1 MIGWILVFKT
11 NSFQLTV
18 KQPYRLQRRRV
29 DTSYA
34 AGEGLRWECFA
45 GKQAVQEALSTP
57 LACLQTSQM
66 QASAAQSD
74 LSVLLPAE
82 WLFTCVGKKKAVGN
96 CWLTTLLFC
105 IMHFSLHNRE
115 KVVISSVCLLVPCSQ
130 CTGLQRNLSPKA
142 LYMCPP
148 NLYAKLQKRI
158 SGNK

>member
-1 MIGWILVFKT
+1 MKH
-11 NSFQLTV
+11 
-18 KQPYRLQRRRV
+18 PYRLQQHRV

-34 AGEGLRWECFA
+34 TGEGLRWECFA

-82 WLFTCVGKKKAVGN
+82 WLFTCVGKKNVGN
-96 CWLTTLLFC
+96 CWLITLLFC
-105 IMHFSLHNRE
+105 ILHFSLHNRE
-115 KVVISSVCLLVPCSQ
+115 KALIYSVCLLVPCSQ
-130 CTGLQRNLSPKA
+130 CMGLQRNLSPKA
-142 LYMCPP
+142 LFMCPP
-148 NLYAKLQKRI
+148 NPYAKLQKRI